1 MKLVTEE
8 AMLQRIRRRLRR
20 ENERLVIPRSSHAE
34 QRLGLHITNA
44 RSVVLAYHC
53 TVQGL
58 SDELGLLEPD
68 ERLQLNLFSASDAI
82 EPA

>member
-1 MKLVTEE
+1 MKLVTED
-8 AMLQRIRRRLRR
+8 AMLQRIRRRLER
-20 ENERLVIPRSSHAE
+20 ENERLVIPLSSHAE

-58 SDELGLLEPD
+58 ADELDLLAPD
-68 ERLQLNLFSASDAI
+68 EQLKST
-82 EPA
+82 